1 MQTLAQYFADRPRLE
16 VCTRNLTYNKKLRRL
31 VASTIDKLHETTSPR
46 DLASKVLKEI
56 NTPTNLNFLYG
67 SDRLKSVDLTSFVY
81 ERLELPIK
89 LCCEAFTGVV
99 SKSLFEAQMT
109 WQKSYV
115 TCKHKRTDNPD
126 VFLAP
131 QKDANRVYVTNGST
145 EACIVDNIAPMA
157 FLDSDIKDRHRFS
170 KPQTLTFIKLDSTH
184 ALFLFNSKSDNL
196 QRRFQIPFERVKHL
210 TFQSLDSG
218 FQQDGLQVVPKELTG
233 KEFEVSTFGEV
244 IGEKRK
250 GVSSSIWV
258 FDQTNRGRTGDQGPQ
273 GIKGVAGK
281 GFSIRNRTT
290 EEHIAYAKSQGKRIP
305 SSQKELWDAFD
316 GNSSYYVPFSKAFF
330 DEIKVKEKENE

>member
-115 TCKHKRTDNPD
+115 SCKHKRTDNPD

-170 KPQTLTFIKLDSTH
+170 KPQTLTFIKLNSTQ
-184 ALFLFNSKSDNL
+184 ALFLFHSKSDGL

-210 TFQSLDSG
+210 TFQSLDSA

-244 IGEKRK
+244 VGEKRI

-258 FDQTNRGRTGDQGPQ
+258 FDQTNRGRTGDQGLKGVRGETGQ
-273 GIKGVAGK
+273 SNDIKGQRISEVML
-281 GFSIRNRTT
+281 NL
-290 EEHIAYAKSQGKRIP
+290 AKQGKRLVTTK
-305 SSQKELWDAFD
+305 SE
-316 GNSSYYVPFSKAFF
+316 YEKAF
-330 DEIKVKEKENE
+330 IEKEGWVLPMKKSLLDQWKTK

>member
-1 MQTLAQYFADRPRLE
+1 MQTLNQYFADRPRLE

-115 TCKHKRTDNPD
+115 SCKHKRTDNPD

-244 IGEKRK
+244 VGEKRI

-258 FDQTNRGRTGDQGPQ
+258 FDQTNRGRTGDQGLKGVRGETGQ
-273 GIKGVAGK
+273 SNDIKGQRISEVML
-281 GFSIRNRTT
+281 NL
-290 EEHIAYAKSQGKRIP
+290 AKQGKRLVTTK
-305 SSQKELWDAFD
+305 SE
-316 GNSSYYVPFSKAFF
+316 YEKAF
-330 DEIKVKEKENE
+330 IEKEGWVLPMKKSLLDQWKTK